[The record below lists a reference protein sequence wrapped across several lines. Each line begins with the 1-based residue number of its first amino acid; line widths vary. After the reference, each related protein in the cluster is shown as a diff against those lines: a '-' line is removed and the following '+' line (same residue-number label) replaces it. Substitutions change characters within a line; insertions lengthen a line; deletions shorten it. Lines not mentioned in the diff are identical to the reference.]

1 MEWRFGEFCGGWGN
15 FGLRLGSNVYVFV
28 GNVEYDSYRSVRSC
42 GDGYNGYGGIFE
54 GVIL

>member
-28 GNVEYDSYRSVRSC
+28 GNVEYDSYRSVYSC